1 MAYNKRRTLE
11 NNIQAIRTVLNLEHE
26 GRKATHE
33 ELEGLS
39 LYSGFGGLKCVLDNR
54 PAEEWASSE
63 KDLYPLVC
71 ELRKTIDE
79 YSSSESESKDI
90 YRSIRS
96 SVLTSFYTPEKVTGP
111 LTRGLREFIGDSA
124 CRIIEP
130 SAGNGAILRN
140 LKGKHETTAYE
151 IDHLT
156 GLILKHRESEANV
169 RIEGFENLPD
179 DENNHYDLCISNIPF
194 GKIKVFDYKYDKLG
208 GVHKTSTNA
217 IHNYFFLKGLDSL
230 REGGL
235 LAFITSRGLADSDS
249 NREIRKYLM
258 ENSNLISVIRLPDDV
273 FNETSGIDV
282 GSDLIILQKNS
293 HKYTGLSEDEELF
306 IRSSDRNGITRNSY
320 INNPLVCHYLG
331 TPYSDTDQYGKKVVK
346 FRSEELTYSADLGLQ
361 LRNDFQ
367 KNFDKDFYLSNMS
380 IDETSSSSTSEE
392 KSIGGGELFDL
403 GDLFNMPEI
412 KEESKKPKPVLLDT
426 VSLSSLPVSHY
437 RNDTY
442 ISYNNRIGTLKTD
455 SRERM
460 FFIEDTAMSEN
471 DKSVMS
477 DYIKVRDS
485 YYNLFDYEM
494 STMTEHSEYR
504 SILNEN
510 YDSFVSLHGGMRENA
525 SSVIM
530 CDNLHR
536 DILPLERYEKGKIIK
551 ADIFNE
557 PISFS
562 KEEKILTA
570 KEALLS
576 SLNLY
581 CDVNFSHMEEV
592 SGLDSETLRNELK
605 GDILYNP
612 EEDRWQYRGV
622 LVSGNVYEKQKK
634 FQELLPG
641 SPEDKAEDIAET
653 LKALNEAKPE
663 EIKFEELDFNLG
675 ERWIPERFYSEF
687 ASELFETETKVRY
700 TSATD
705 TFAVAMNEYSR
716 SAQAIYG
723 VNYKMGAE
731 MIMTNA
737 LHNTYPQIMKTVYI
751 GGEKKS
757 VVDNE
762 ATQLAATKIQD
773 MQEKFIDWLNNRDNY
788 TKQYIADLY
797 NEKFNCFVRPQY
809 DGSCQTF
816 PGLSFD
822 KFDYKDLYPSQ
833 KDAIWMLKQNGGGIC
848 DHQVGAGKTMIM
860 CVAAQEMKRL
870 GLANK
875 PLIIGL
881 KANVHEIADTYRKA
895 YPAAKI
901 LYPGKE
907 DFKPANRMELFQQ
920 IKNNNWDCIILT
932 HDQFSKIPQ
941 SLDIQKEIME
951 SEIKEV
957 EEALEVFKSERS
969 YSSSSRQ
976 LEKGLEQRIKN
987 LKVKLE
993 KVMTDIN
1000 EQKDDTVSFRDMGID
1015 HIFVDESHQYKN
1027 LTFTTRHNRVA
1038 GLGNPEGS
1046 HRALNLYF
1054 AIRDIQ
1060 KKTGKDLGA
1069 TFLSGTTISNSLT
1082 ELYILFKYLRPNAL
1096 AMQNVTCFDA
1106 WAAVYTR
1113 KSAEFEFSVTNNIIH
1128 KERFRNFVKVPEL
1141 ALFYNEITDYRTAE
1155 MIGIDR
1161 PDKNAI
1167 FKNIPPT
1174 PAQQEFIEKLMKFA
1188 ESGDASLLDRPP
1200 LSETEEKAK
1209 MLIAT
1214 DYARKMALDMRLIDS
1229 EKYAGETDNKASVCA
1244 DTIYEY
1250 YKKYDAHKGTQFVFS
1265 DLGTYKPGEWSIYSE
1280 IKQQLVERYN
1290 IPANEIRF
1298 IQEAKTETARKTLIE
1313 GMNNGTVRVLFGSTS
1328 MLGTG
1333 VNAQKRAV
1341 ALHHLDTP
1349 WRPSDLEQRDGR
1361 AIRKGNIIAK
1371 EFAGNKVDIITYA
1384 TEKSLDAY
1392 KFNLLQNKQM
1402 FIGQLKSQ
1410 QLGVRS
1416 LDEGAMDEKSGM
1428 NFAEYV
1434 AILSGNTDLLDKA
1447 RLDKQIGQLQKER
1460 ALFYKDITN
1469 AKGVMKKMQKAVAD
1483 DRVLAD
1489 DMMDDWKKFAAAGTL
1504 FESYDKTCLFGD
1516 EIGRYLNAWRSRYAE
1531 QPIVIGKYGDFDLY
1545 VKTSGDFNHFGI
1557 IGKTGH
1563 HYQAPTSLPMS
1574 FEKCHAWLDSLGD
1587 SLYER
1592 SKKIEERIKSNEDGI
1607 SKLEK
1612 KLSESTTWSKEE
1624 HLQQLKRE
1632 ATILTEKINRELAKT
1647 KSHEVNI
1654 ELDNGRSLILNGEKN
1669 ILKVDGKEIEVSM
1682 IVNSLK
1688 DEGLSL
1694 DDVDYSTWLSF
1705 VEGKSVLNIN
1715 NKTAYQIVKTPL
1727 SYEVKQIDLNKNKS
1741 NNRKETDVCEI

>member
-1 MAYNKRRTLE
+1 MAYNKRVTLE
-11 NNIQAIRTVLNLEHE
+11 NNIQAIKIVLNLENE

-33 ELEGLS
+33 ELEILS
-39 LYSGFGGLKCVLDNR
+39 RYSGFGGLKCVLDNR
-54 PAEEWASSE
+54 AQEEWSKSE

-71 ELRKTIDE
+71 ELRKIIDE
-79 YSSSESESKDI
+79 NSPSENESNNI

-96 SVLTSFYTPEKVTGP
+96 SVLTAFYTPDKVIAP
-111 LTRGLREFIGDSA
+111 LNRELKEFLGNSIS
-124 CRIIEP
+124 RMIEP
-130 SAGNGAILRN
+130 SSGNGAFLKD
-140 LKGKHETTAYE
+140 LKGKYETKAYE
-151 IDHLT
+151 IDYLT
-156 GLILKHRESEANV
+156 GLILKHREPEANV
-169 RIEGFENLPD
+169 RIEGFEKLP
-179 DENNHYDLCISNIPF
+179 ENENGYYDLCISNIPF
-194 GKIKVFDYKYDKLG
+194 GKIKVFDYKYDKIG
-208 GVHKTSTNA
+208 GVHKTSTDA

-273 FNETSGIDV
+273 FNETSGIEV
-282 GSDLIILQKNS
+282 GSDLIILQKKSN
-293 HKYTGLSEDEELF
+293 KYTSLSEDEDLF

-320 INNPLVCHYLG
+320 INNPLECHYLG

-380 IDETSSSSTSEE
+380 IEEVVDDSSE
-392 KSIGGGELFDL
+392 KSITGEELYSL
-403 GDLFNMPEI
+403 NDLFNIPE
-412 KEESKKPKPVLLDT
+412 KTESKEKARNIHLDT
-426 VSLSSLPVSHY
+426 VTLSSYPISHY
-437 RNDTY
+437 KNGTY
-442 ISYNNRIGTLKTD
+442 IEYENTIGTLMIDNKQ
-455 SRERM
+455 RYL
-460 FFIEDTAMSEN
+460 FVEDKELSASE
-471 DKSVMS
+471 KAVMS

-494 STMTEHSEYR
+494 TRLIENEGLR
-504 SILNEN
+504 SLLNEN
-510 YDSFVSLHGGMRENA
+510 YDNFVSIHGGLREKA
-525 SSVIM
+525 SAVIM
-530 CDNLHR
+530 QDNLHS
-536 DILPLERYEKGKIIK
+536 DILPLETYRNGERIK
-551 ADIFNE
+551 ADIFRE

-562 KEEKILTA
+562 KEKKILTA

-581 CDVNFSHMEEV
+581 CEVNFSHMEEV
-592 SGLDSETLRNELK
+592 SGLDTDTLRTELK
-605 GDILYNP
+605 GEILYNP
-612 EEDRWQYRGV
+612 ESDSWQYKGV

-634 FQELLPG
+634 FLEFLPG
-641 SPEDKAEDIAET
+641 SPEDKTEDIAET

-705 TFAVAMNEYSR
+705 TFAVEMNGYSR

-723 VNYKMGAE
+723 VDYKMGAE
-731 MIMTNA
+731 MVMTNA
-737 LHNTYPQIMKTVYI
+737 LHNTYPQIMKTVYV

-773 MQEKFIDWLNNRDNY
+773 MQEKFIDWLNNRDDY

-895 YPAAKI
+895 YPEAKI

-987 LKVKLE
+987 LKVKLD

-1000 EQKDDTVSFRDMGID
+1000 MQKDDTVSFREMGID
-1015 HIFVDESHQYKN
+1015 HIFVDESHQFKN
-1027 LTFTTRHNRVA
+1027 LTFTTRHSRVA

-1046 HRALNLYF
+1046 NRALNLYF

-1060 KKTGKDLGA
+1060 KRTGRDLGA

-1113 KSAEFEFSVTNNIIH
+1113 KSAEFEFSVTNNIIQ

-1161 PDKNAI
+1161 PEKNAI

-1174 PAQQEFIEKLMKFA
+1174 PAQQEFIEKLMKFS

-1229 EKYAGETDNKASVCA
+1229 EKYAGETGNKASVCA
-1244 DTIYEY
+1244 DTIFEY

-1298 IQEAKTETARKTLIE
+1298 IQEAKTEVARKKLIE
-1313 GMNNGTVRVLFGSTS
+1313 GMNEGTVRVLFGSTS

-1402 FIGQLKSQ
+1402 FISQLKSQ
-1410 QLGVRS
+1410 QIGVRS
-1416 LDEGAMDEKSGM
+1416 LDEGALDEKSGM

-1469 AKGVMKKMQKAVAD
+1469 AKGVMKKLQKAVAD
-1483 DRVLAD
+1483 DRILAD
-1489 DMMDDWKKFAAAGTL
+1489 DMLDDWKKFSVTPQM
-1504 FESYDKTCLFGD
+1504 FESYDKTGLFGD
-1516 EIGRYLNAWRSRYAE
+1516 EIGRYLNAWRSRCAE
-1531 QPIVIGKYGDFDLY
+1531 QPTVIGKYGDFDLY
-1545 VKTSGDFNHFGI
+1545 VKTYGDVNHFGI
-1557 IGKTGH
+1557 IGKSGRY
-1563 HYQAPTSLPMS
+1563 YQSPTSLPMA
-1574 FEKCHAWLDSLGD
+1574 FEKCHTWLDSLGN
-1587 SLYER
+1587 SLHER
-1592 SKKIEERIKSNEDGI
+1592 SKKIEERIKSNEDSI
-1607 SKLEK
+1607 TKLEK
-1612 KLSESTTWSKEE
+1612 KLSESTAWSKEE

-1632 ATILTEKINRELAKT
+1632 ATVLTEKINRELAKT
-1647 KSHEVNI
+1647 KVHEVNI

-1669 ILKVDGKEIEVSM
+1669 ILRIDGRDFDVSM
-1682 IVNSLK
+1682 IVDSLK
-1688 DEGLSL
+1688 GEDLSL
-1694 DDVDYSTWLSF
+1694 GDVDYSTWLSF
-1705 VEGKSVLNIN
+1705 LEGKSVLNIN
-1715 NKTAYQIVKTPL
+1715 NKTAYQIVKNPL
-1727 SYEVKQIDLNKNKS
+1727 SYEVKQIELNKNS
-1741 NNRKETDVCEI
+1741 NNTKETEVCEAS